1 MSSTW
6 WAARREADRGRP
18 WLDERIERVE
28 QELRPHQVD
37 LEDPPHVGHRRRDAR
52 GVYERPERSQL
63 ARPRRE
69 LSDQVAVG
77 DVAGDTDGPVDV
89 GGVEIGG
96 QQVVGTTDEAFDACP
111 PHPSCPARHH
121 DDAHGRAP

>member
-52 GVYERPERSQL
+52 GVYERSERSQP

-69 LSDQVAVG
+69 LSDRLAIG
-77 DVAGDTDGPVDV
+77 DVAGETDGPVDV
-89 GGVEIGG
+89 GGVEVDG
-96 QQVVGTTDEAFDACP
+96 QEVVGTTDEAFDACP
-111 PHPSCPARHH
+111 PHPAGPARHH